1 MGQFND
7 LTKGSVV
14 YLFICALIV
23 APPRPFVELGW
34 TVEGIFSGY
43 VGREHDHFVHY
54 HIRRTYATLISHAFM
69 VFGYLAMVYLY
80 VGDRA
85 MLPPADG
92 WASVVGAK
100 VVAWWLG
107 LCVGLAAVAVAEV
120 WRLQG
125 WRRHPIVQRL
135 GKYSGGWRAAAG
147 SISTEFRRMDKIYVK
162 LGFQAV
168 LVTDRWIVRAGV
180 YGLDIASQH
189 DVDMAIASTQT
200 VSSLENPEDA
210 GQILTIKVTSLNQ
223 PPFTI
228 RLSAIDYQDIDERV
242 LRPIRNLRGVV
253 IARSLEDEFLE
264 VLERHVHAAVRY
276 TLPKGEE
283 LDRCVGCMSSAA
295 DIKITVCRCRPM
307 WCLGCLAKWFAN
319 NQPQDRPEIWL
330 EGQGDCPTC
339 RSKFNVNDIA
349 EATVHPRFDD
359 PLPLP

>member
-1 MGQFND
+1 MAFLSSSGVRSQD
-7 LTKGSVV
+7 KHIRTH
-14 YLFICALIV
+14 
-23 APPRPFVELGW
+23 PPTHPHPASPVHRGVFGLCLVPRRW

-43 VGREHDHFVHY
+43 VGRENDHFVHY

-200 VSSLENPEDA
+200 VS
-210 GQILTIKVTSLNQ
+210 G
-223 PPFTI
+223 
-228 RLSAIDYQDIDERV
+228 
-242 LRPIRNLRGVV
+242 
-253 IARSLEDEFLE
+253 
-264 VLERHVHAAVRY
+264 AA
-276 TLPKGEE
+276 P
-283 LDRCVGCMSSAA
+283 
-295 DIKITVCRCRPM
+295 
-307 WCLGCLAKWFAN
+307 
-319 NQPQDRPEIWL
+319 
-330 EGQGDCPTC
+330 
-339 RSKFNVNDIA
+339 
-349 EATVHPRFDD
+349 
-359 PLPLP
+359 

>member
-1 MGQFND
+1 VTLTRFNPASPREAD
-7 LTKGSVV
+7 L
-14 YLFICALIV
+14 LQCAKPSCRCGMPCPLWSFLRMWLHGV
-23 APPRPFVELGW
+23 PLPLCPQ
-34 TVEGIFSGY
+34 
-43 VGREHDHFVHY
+43 
-54 HIRRTYATLISHAFM
+54 ISHHSRI
-69 VFGYLAMVYLY
+69 VRG
-80 VGDRA
+80 
-85 MLPPADG
+85 
-92 WASVVGAK
+92 
-100 VVAWWLG
+100 VVA
-107 LCVGLAAVAVAEV
+107 C
-120 WRLQG
+120 
-125 WRRHPIVQRL
+125 
-135 GKYSGGWRAAAG
+135 
-147 SISTEFRRMDKIYVK
+147 
-162 LGFQAV
+162 FQ
-168 LVTDRWIVRAGV
+168 
-180 YGLDIASQH
+180 
-189 DVDMAIASTQT
+189 